1 MKKKW
6 FGILLFIITSQ
17 LSALTFPFT
26 NSDNNVVGQ
35 VMVITATEGQTL
47 SHLGLQYDVGRDAMR
62 AANPEFDPDKPLP
75 VGLPVIIPTRFII
88 PNYTH
93 QGFIVNLAEMK
104 LYYFP
109 PGENIVMIFPIGIGK
124 AGYMTPL
131 GITSVARKV
140 KDPYWIPPES
150 IRQYNKEK
158 GIILPKVIQGG
169 PDNPL
174 GRRAIY
180 LALPSYLIH
189 ATNFPA
195 SVGSRG
201 SFGCIRMTEKDI
213 DKLFPLVAN
222 NTPVRI
228 IAEPYLAGWSNGVIY
243 LEINKPLN
251 EDKFNLKS
259 LVQPVISTLIR
270 LSLQHHVQIDWQK
283 IEFALQNQTGIP
295 TAVSNIQE
303 QSSLF
308 TVNVKPAWPQNTT
321 LCEYSRVCQTV

>member
-1 MKKKW
+1 MKK
-6 FGILLFIITSQ
+6 ILLFFLLLIITTQ
-17 LSALTFPFT
+17 LSALTFPIT

-35 VMVITATEGQTL
+35 VMVITATEVQTL
-47 SHLGLQYDVGRDAMR
+47 SHIGLQYDVGRDAMQ
-62 AANPEFDPDKPLP
+62 AANPEFDPDKFLP

-88 PNYTH
+88 PNYAH

-109 PGENIVMIFPIGIGK
+109 AGENTVMIFPIGIGK

-131 GITSVARKV
+131 GMTSVARKM

-158 GIILPKVIQGG
+158 GIILPKIIQGG

-180 LALPSYLIH
+180 LSIPTYLIH

-213 DKLFPLVAN
+213 DHLFPLVAK

-228 IAEPYLAGWSNGVIY
+228 ISEPYLAGWSNGVIY
-243 LEINKPLN
+243 LEINKPLS
-251 EDKFNLKS
+251 EDKFNLQS
-259 LVQPVISTLIR
+259 LIQPVLLSLIN

-283 IEFALQNQTGIP
+283 VELALKNQTGIP
-295 TAVSNIQE
+295 TAVSDIKNK
-303 QSSLF
+303 SSLF
-308 TVNVKPAWPQNTT
+308 MMNAQPAWPQNTT
-321 LCEYSRVCQTV
+321 LCEYSHICQPL